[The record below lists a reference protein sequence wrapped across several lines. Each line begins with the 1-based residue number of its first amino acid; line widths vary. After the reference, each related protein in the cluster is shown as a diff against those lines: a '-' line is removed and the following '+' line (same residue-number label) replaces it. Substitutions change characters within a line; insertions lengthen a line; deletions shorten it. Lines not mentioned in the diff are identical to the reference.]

1 MHSLIRFSGVAAL
14 VGSLVFVTACED
26 STVGSPVEDPRFSGD
41 VDGDSGVSTPIES
54 GDHECSLLVA
64 DSCGDS
70 RACVRAADG
79 IRICVESQGL
89 AVGEACSTHRF
100 DECAG
105 GSLCTVTDLGAR
117 CLALCVDSPSS
128 CPSGASCSFVLLSE
142 GERVGVC
149 VESLEDR

>member
-41 VDGDSGVSTPIES
+41 VGGDSGVSTPIES

-100 DECAG
+100 DECAA
-105 GSLCTVTDLGAR
+105 GSLCVASSDGAW
-117 CLALCVDSPSS
+117 CQLLCVEGDST
-128 CPSGASCSFVLLSE
+128 CGAAFACEFVTVAE
-142 GERVGVC
+142 GERLGVC
-149 VESLEDR
+149 ALR